1 MEEDDKKPHFVFFKS
16 KKEKDE
22 YMANELESPLSP
34 QNEDSKGIGARIGT
48 LFSSIA
54 SSGPSKYLSSH
65 KSSKTQPKLSQIN
78 PSKKPKDFI
87 DISPKQPTYPREY
100 DLFNSGQFQSE
111 SAAPKDTR
119 YMTEGTETTDTMGSV
134 SSYMTNIDFNHD
146 NIQPEEMKENPEF
159 FLGRNTKTP
168 ERYMSIRNQIIDM
181 WNESKPTYLSK
192 TQVRAKLKDCGDV
205 NAIGRIHN
213 FLEKV
218 GWINTGP
225 VVGKYIRSKNRIQK
239 KGVASHHSEGVRSSS
254 TSIPFE
260 NDQCGSLRISEEPIA
275 FDDSHVIMEN
285 SLLLVMDLHCR
296 LINHSC
302 GLLLGSQVTPLLFV
316 VDGIFPLN
324 VGGLQ
329 FPSSERVLGI
339 YHSNLDVLPLEF
351 STYYPYA
358 PFEIIYMA
366 HNTTFH
372 FFNKT
377 KGGLEVKT
385 VEIIKKDVAKLDLER
400 SPWVGM
406 IMNSY
411 IMSRLSD

>member
-1 MEEDDKKPHFVFFKS
+1 MSNGRRRQKTTFCFFKS

-22 YMANELESPLSP
+22 YMANQLDSPPSL

-65 KSSKTQPKLSQIN
+65 KSSKTQPKLSHIS
-78 PSKKPKDFI
+78 PSKKPKEFNDM
-87 DISPKQPTYPREY
+87 SPKQPTYPREY

-134 SSYMTNIDFNHD
+134 SSYTTNIDFNHD

-168 ERYMSIRNQIIDM
+168 ERYMAIRNQIIDM

-239 KGVASHHSEGVRSSS
+239 KGVAPHHSEGVRSSS
-254 TSIPFE
+254 TSVTFE

-275 FDDSHVIMEN
+275 FDDSHIVMEN
-285 SLLLVMDLHCR
+285 SLLL
-296 LINHSC
+296 
-302 GLLLGSQVTPLLFV
+302 LLLFFFFI
-316 VDGIFPLN
+316 DGIFPLN

-385 VEIIKKDVAKLDLER
+385 VEIIKKDTAKLDLER